1 MKTVVCA
8 VVCMFTVLG
17 FGQGM
22 IGRPTLPPGFKNPA
36 ILAPGPE
43 REAAEKQEQE
53 HLRAAREWGKRMLVE
68 RKAATKPNPLA
79 AEVKAATRPD
89 GSIDHSKL
97 SPKTN
102 DRLDALAAASV
113 VDSTL
118 KGPSKRLVAI
128 VGERPPEELARIVE
142 AVSEVSLQQTVRIR
156 KYPFESVAR
165 AVRQLIGND
174 IKLTDEQLRALLAV
188 DATALNRL
196 NE

>member
-1 MKTVVCA
+1 MKTLFCIL
-8 VVCMFTVLG
+8 VCMASVLA

-22 IGRPTLPPGFKNPA
+22 NEPPRLPAGFRHPSVYP
-36 ILAPGPE
+36 PGPE
-43 REAAEKQEQE
+43 REAAEKQLEQ
-53 HLRAAREWGKRMLVE
+53 HRRAARAWGEGMM
-68 RKAATKPNPLA
+68 AARRAAEKPNPFV
-79 AEVKAATRPD
+79 AEIKTATRVD

-97 SPKTN
+97 SPKTS

-118 KGPSKRLVAI
+118 KGPSKRLVVI

-142 AVSEVSLQQTVRIR
+142 AVSEVSLQQTVR

-165 AVRQLIGND
+165 AVRQLVGND

>member
-1 MKTVVCA
+1 MMA
-8 VVCMFTVLG
+8 A
-17 FGQGM
+17 
-22 IGRPTLPPGFKNPA
+22 R
-36 ILAPGPE
+36 
-43 REAAEKQEQE
+43 RAAEK
-53 HLRAAREWGKRMLVE
+53 
-68 RKAATKPNPLA
+68 PNPFV
-79 AEVKAATRPD
+79 AEIKTATRVD

-97 SPKTN
+97 SPKTI

-128 VGERPPEELARIVE
+128 VGERPPKELARIVE
-142 AVSEVSLQQTVRIR
+142 AVSEVALQQTVR

-165 AVRQLIGND
+165 AVRQLVGND